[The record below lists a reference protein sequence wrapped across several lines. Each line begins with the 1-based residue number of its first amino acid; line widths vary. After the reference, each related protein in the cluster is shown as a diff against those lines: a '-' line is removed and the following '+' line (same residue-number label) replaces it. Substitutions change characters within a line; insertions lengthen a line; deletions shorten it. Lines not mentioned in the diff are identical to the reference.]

1 MNVAK
6 VFIAGGF
13 ILVIIAII
21 GSLFYFI
28 VVEHKLSRA
37 NTSLR
42 GIRVNE
48 CFLDSGLNLAI
59 DDMDRY
65 HTRTSELFLTSNWIY
80 LICSILYLLIW
91 IALCFYMKGK
101 SSKSYYSEE
110 EKWIIFI
117 ISKINKHLFTNNKLT
132 KNYNLCEMS
141 YNYI

>member
-91 IALCFYMKGK
+91 IGLCFYMKGK

-117 ISKINKHLFTNNKLT
+117 ISKINKHLLIKAIYL
-132 KNYNLCEMS
+132 
-141 YNYI
+141 I

>member
-37 NTSLR
+37 NLSLR

-80 LICSILYLLIW
+80 LVCSILYLLIW

-110 EKWIIFI
+110 EIWEKMNNIYNFE
-117 ISKINKHLFTNNKLT
+117 NK
-132 KNYNLCEMS
+132 
-141 YNYI
+141 

>member
-1 MNVAK
+1 MSVAK
-6 VFIAGGF
+6 VFIVSGF

-37 NTSLR
+37 NLSLR

-80 LICSILYLLIW
+80 LVCSILYLLIW

-110 EKWIIFI
+110 EKWIIF
-117 ISKINKHLFTNNKLT
+117 
-132 KNYNLCEMS
+132 
-141 YNYI
+141 

>member
-1 MNVAK
+1 VNVAK

-101 SSKSYYSEE
+101 SSKSYYSDE

-117 ISKINKHLFTNNKLT
+117 ISKINKHLLIKAIYL
-132 KNYNLCEMS
+132 
-141 YNYI
+141 I

>member
-91 IALCFYMKGK
+91 IGLCFYMKGK

-117 ISKINKHLFTNNKLT
+117 ISKINKHLLIKTIYL
-132 KNYNLCEMS
+132 
-141 YNYI
+141 I

>member
-101 SSKSYYSEE
+101 SSKSYYSDE

-117 ISKINKHLFTNNKLT
+117 ISKINKHLLIKAIYL
-132 KNYNLCEMS
+132 
-141 YNYI
+141 I

>member
-1 MNVAK
+1 VNVAK

-117 ISKINKHLFTNNKLT
+117 ISKINKHLLIKAIYL
-132 KNYNLCEMS
+132 
-141 YNYI
+141 I

>member
-37 NTSLR
+37 NLSLR

-80 LICSILYLLIW
+80 LVCSILYLLIW

-110 EKWIIFI
+110 EKWIISL
-117 ISKINKHLFTNNKLT
+117 ISKINKHLLIKTFN
-132 KNYNLCEMS
+132 
-141 YNYI
+141 